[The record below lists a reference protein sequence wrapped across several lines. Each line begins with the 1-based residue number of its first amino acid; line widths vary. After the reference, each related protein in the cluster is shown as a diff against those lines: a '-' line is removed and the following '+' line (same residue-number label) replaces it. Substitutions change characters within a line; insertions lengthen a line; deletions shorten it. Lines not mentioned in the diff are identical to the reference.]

1 MNPPASIRT
10 ASAGPSLADWL
21 VVAIAFLVLA
31 LSFSARSLLG
41 LAMPSLES
49 ELGWSRSLVSSAG
62 ATALLVMAGVA
73 PLTGGLVDRFGAR
86 WVLCAGLAT
95 VGLGMVLT
103 AGIQASW
110 QFFLSF
116 SLLAGLGFGM
126 AANHVVATLVSRRFE
141 ARRGLA
147 VGTATSGS
155 TAGQLLVVPLLA
167 AVMAAAGAWRS
178 SYLALGVACLA
189 LIPVAWILIGRNGN
203 GFGAPAQAPRAA
215 TRAAP
220 PAAPLRERLGTVF
233 GSATFWLLAAGFFIC
248 GVTTTGVIET
258 HLLPYAAACG
268 FPPLSSATA
277 YGVLSAFNLIGMVL
291 AGHLSDRMNR
301 PLLLG
306 GLYVLRGLSF
316 ILLMFIA
323 RDLSLLFVFAVLFG
337 IFDYST
343 FVVTASLVSTHVGLR
358 VMGLAMGLLSASHS
372 LGGALGA
379 FMGGYLF
386 DLFARYEW
394 VWVASVLLALL
405 AGLFSFAIRELP
417 DRAGGR
423 LVPVAAH

>member
-1 MNPPASIRT
+1 MNTPASSRT
-10 ASAGPSLADWL
+10 AFARPSLADWG

-73 PLTGGLVDRFGAR
+73 PLTGGMVDRFGAR
-86 WVLCAGLAT
+86 WILCAGLAT

-103 AGIQASW
+103 AGISASW

-178 SYLALGVACLA
+178 SYLALGIACLA

-203 GFGAPAQAPRAA
+203 GFGAVAQGPRTVA
-215 TRAAP
+215 RAAP

-379 FMGGYLF
+379 FAGGYLF

-394 VWVASVLLALL
+394 VWVASVLLALM

-423 LVPVAAH
+423 LAPVVAH